1 MNNIYRC
8 QHVNIVNMKLG
19 CGELFFKVETSIVN
33 FFTILLL
40 LTKKI
45 KMVNPPDYPLKQPAY
60 ALHQRD
66 RVQNHRWG

>member
-19 CGELFFKVETSIVN
+19 CGELFFKVGTLIVN
-33 FFTILLL
+33 FFTIILL

-45 KMVNPPDYPLKQPAY
+45 KMVNPPDFPLKPPASD
-60 ALHQRD
+60 LHRRD
-66 RVQNHRWG
+66 RVQNRRWG

>member
-19 CGELFFKVETSIVN
+19 CGELFFKVGTLIVN

-40 LTKKI
+40 LTKK
-45 KMVNPPDYPLKQPAY
+45 LK
-60 ALHQRD
+60 
-66 RVQNHRWG
+66 W